1 MADSRDARVRAAR
14 NRVIWVLEAACPSKC
29 AYCDIE
35 SQQGR
40 GALTVD
46 EVAAA
51 ARDVIDAG
59 FREVI
64 FVGGEPLLSPAMPAA
79 LDVLAGRCEVA
90 LFTGGIPGFAA
101 RAVELVGRGVDRL
114 VFSIDSARD
123 GDNDLVR
130 GRKGITRALIE
141 LVESVR
147 AERPRVDLS
156 FNTVVSRHNV
166 ESLPAL
172 WDRLRAFR
180 PSSWSLTLVGDNF
193 TADATPHLPSRAQ
206 IDRLYGET
214 IPALALA
221 TQRDRIELV
230 VLPVPFAFL
239 VDRVPHAAWN
249 VAAVTRDLDR
259 FAAGDHNR
267 SFVER
272 CGCPLVGIDVSI
284 GVQGEIYPCSQ
295 APILQDRFVIGNVKS
310 DRLDE
315 VLHGRAL
322 EDFRS
327 GVPHA
332 PCVRC
337 WAPSNVPRERL
348 LEVVHASS
356 RARAG
361 AS

>member
-1 MADSRDARVRAAR
+1 MGDSRDALDKAAR
-14 NRVIWVLEAACPSKC
+14 NRVIWVLESACPSRC

-40 GALTVD
+40 RALSPD

-64 FVGGEPLLSPAMPAA
+64 FVGGEPLLSPALPAA

-90 LFTGGIPGFAA
+90 LFTGGVPNFVA

-130 GRKGITRALIE
+130 GRRGITRALVE
-141 LVESVR
+141 LVEAVR

-156 FNTVVSRHNV
+156 FNTVVSKHNV
-166 ESLPAL
+166 ESLAAL

-214 IPALALA
+214 IPALARMLA
-221 TQRDRIELV
+221 DDRVELV
-230 VLPVPFAFL
+230 VLPVPFSFL

-249 VAAVTRDLDR
+249 VGAVSRDLDR
-259 FAAGDHNR
+259 FAVGDHNR

-284 GVQGEIYPCSQ
+284 GVQGEIHPCSQ
-295 APILQDRFVIGNVKS
+295 APILQDRFVVGNVKS
-310 DRLDE
+310 ARLDD
-315 VLHGRAL
+315 VLRGEAI
-322 EDFRS
+322 DAFRR
-327 GVPHA
+327 GIPHA

-348 LEVVHASS
+348 LEVVHAS
-356 RARAG
+356 RNK
-361 AS
+361 ASAP